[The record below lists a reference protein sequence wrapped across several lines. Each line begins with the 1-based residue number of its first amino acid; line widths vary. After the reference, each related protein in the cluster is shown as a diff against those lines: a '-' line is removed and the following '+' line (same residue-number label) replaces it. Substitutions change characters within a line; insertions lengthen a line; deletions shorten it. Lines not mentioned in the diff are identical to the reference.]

1 MIARELISHLIHPLR
16 TSDTGEQAL
25 TYLQVYHLKHLPIV
39 NNEQLLGTI
48 SEEDITT
55 SPIDEPIG
63 SFSLG
68 LNKAFVRDTDH
79 LFEVMSVMADHKL
92 TVIPVVDQKDNYL
105 GLITLEDLI
114 QYYAR
119 SFSFSEPGG
128 IIVIE
133 LQKADY
139 SLAEISRII
148 EGENAVILTSFL
160 SHDED
165 TRMMYLTIKT
175 NQKEIQHLQA
185 TDVYKRQLY
194 WRAQSPDK
202 HTAVYQRRPLSSVPD
217 SKRNHHTT

>member
-1 MIARELISHLIHPLR
+1 MVARELISHLIQPLN

-79 LFEVMSVMADHKL
+79 LFEVMSVMADGKL
-92 TVIPVVDQKDNYL
+92 TMIPVVDRSDNYL

-119 SFSFSEPGG
+119 SFSFSERGG
-128 IIVIE
+128 IIVLE
-133 LQKADY
+133 LQKSDY

-148 EGENAVILTSFL
+148 ESEGSVVLSSFL
-160 SHDED
+160 
-165 TRMMYLTIKT
+165 TREPSSTKMFLTIKT
-175 NQKEIQHLQA
+175 NQKEIQNLVATLERYEYTIKATFSEEGYFENLQDNFDA
-185 TDVYKRQLY
+185 FLHYLNV
-194 WRAQSPDK
+194 
-202 HTAVYQRRPLSSVPD
+202 
-217 SKRNHHTT
+217 

>member
-39 NNEQLLGTI
+39 NNELLLGTI

-68 LNKAFVRDTDH
+68 LNKAFVRDSDH
-79 LFEVMSVMADHKL
+79 LFEVMNVMANHKL

-119 SFSFSEPGG
+119 SFSFSEPGA

-133 LQKADY
+133 LQKSDY

-148 EGENAVILTSFL
+148 ESENTLVLSSFL
-160 SHDED
+160 THDEG
-165 TRMMYLTIKT
+165 TKKMYVTLKT
-175 NQKEIQHLQA
+175 NQTEVQHLQA
-185 TDVYKRQLY
+185 TLERFGYTIKATFSDEGYFESLQDHYDAFLHYLNV
-194 WRAQSPDK
+194 
-202 HTAVYQRRPLSSVPD
+202 
-217 SKRNHHTT
+217 

>member
-79 LFEVMSVMADHKL
+79 MFEIMSVMADHKL

-133 LQKADY
+133 LQKSDY

-148 EGENAVILTSFL
+148 ESENAVILTSFL
-160 SHDED
+160 THDEG
-165 TRMMYLTIKT
+165 TKKMYLTIKT

-185 TDVYKRQLY
+185 TLERFGYTIKATFSEEGYFESLQDHYDAFLHYLNV
-194 WRAQSPDK
+194 
-202 HTAVYQRRPLSSVPD
+202 
-217 SKRNHHTT
+217 

>member
-133 LQKADY
+133 LHKADY

-148 EGENAVILTSFL
+148 EGENAAILTSFL

-185 TDVYKRQLY
+185 TLERFGYNIKATFSEEGYFESLQDHYDAFLHYLNV
-194 WRAQSPDK
+194 
-202 HTAVYQRRPLSSVPD
+202 
-217 SKRNHHTT
+217 

>member
-1 MIARELISHLIHPLR
+1 MIARELVSQLIHPLR

-25 TYLQVYHLKHLPIV
+25 TYMQVYHLKHMPIV

-55 SPIDEPIG
+55 SPLDESIG

-68 LNKAFVRDTDH
+68 LNRAFVKDADH

-92 TVIPVVDQKDNYL
+92 TAVPVVDVRGTYV

-114 QYYAR
+114 QFYAR

-133 LQKADY
+133 LAKSDY

-148 EGENAVILTSFL
+148 ESEHATILSSFL
-160 SHDED
+160 TQDEESGK
-165 TRMMYLTIKT
+165 MYVTLKT
-175 NQKEIQHLQA
+175 NQTDTQHLQA
-185 TDVYKRQLY
+185 TLERFGYTIKATFSEEGYFESLQDHYEAFLHYLNV
-194 WRAQSPDK
+194 
-202 HTAVYQRRPLSSVPD
+202 
-217 SKRNHHTT
+217 

>member
-1 MIARELISHLIHPLR
+1 MIARELISHLIQPLR

-25 TYLQVYHLKHLPIV
+25 TYMQVYHLKHLPIV
-39 NNEQLLGTI
+39 NSEQLLGTI

-55 SPIDEPIG
+55 SPLDEPIG

-68 LNKAFVRDTDH
+68 LNKAFVRDKDH
-79 LFEVMSVMADHKL
+79 MFEVMSVMADHKL
-92 TVIPVVDQKDNYL
+92 TVVPVVDTQDNYL

-133 LQKADY
+133 LQKSNY

-148 EGENAVILTSFL
+148 ESENASVLSSFL
-160 SHDED
+160 THDED
-165 TRMMYLTIKT
+165 TKQMYVTIKI
-175 NQKEIQHLQA
+175 NQKDTQHLQA
-185 TDVYKRQLY
+185 TLERFGYNIKATFSEEGYFESLQDHYDAFLHYLNV
-194 WRAQSPDK
+194 
-202 HTAVYQRRPLSSVPD
+202 
-217 SKRNHHTT
+217 

>member
-79 LFEVMSVMADHKL
+79 MFEVMSVMADHKL
-92 TVIPVVDQKDNYL
+92 TVIPVVDQKENYL

-133 LQKADY
+133 LQKSDY

-148 EGENAVILTSFL
+148 EGENALILSSFL
-160 SHDED
+160 THDES
-165 TRMMYLTIKT
+165 TRKMYLTIKT

-185 TDVYKRQLY
+185 TLERFGYNIKATFSEEGYFESLQDHYDAFLHYLNV
-194 WRAQSPDK
+194 
-202 HTAVYQRRPLSSVPD
+202 
-217 SKRNHHTT
+217 

>member
-16 TSDTGEQAL
+16 TSDTGEQAM

-55 SPIDEPIG
+55 SPIDEAIG

-160 SHDED
+160 SHDES

-185 TDVYKRQLY
+185 TLERFGYNIKATFSEEGYFESLQDHYDAFLHYLNV
-194 WRAQSPDK
+194 
-202 HTAVYQRRPLSSVPD
+202 
-217 SKRNHHTT
+217 

>member
-68 LNKAFVRDTDH
+68 LNKAYVRDSDH

-114 QYYAR
+114 HYYAR
-119 SFSFSEPGG
+119 SFSFAEPGG

-133 LQKADY
+133 LQKSDY

-148 EGENAVILTSFL
+148 ESENAIILSSFL
-160 SHDED
+160 THDAD

-175 NQKEIQHLQA
+175 NQKEIQYLQA
-185 TDVYKRQLY
+185 TLERFGYTIKASFSEEGYYESLQDHFDAFVHYLN
-194 WRAQSPDK
+194 
-202 HTAVYQRRPLSSVPD
+202 V
-217 SKRNHHTT
+217 

>member
-1 MIARELISHLIHPLR
+1 MIARELISQLVHPLR

-25 TYLQVYHLKHLPIV
+25 TYMQVYHLKHMPIV
-39 NNEQLLGTI
+39 NSSQLLGTI

-55 SPIDEPIG
+55 SPLDEPIG

-68 LNKAFVRDTDH
+68 LNKAFVKETDH

-92 TVIPVVDQKDNYL
+92 SAVPVVDIKGDFL
-105 GLITLEDLI
+105 GLVTLEDLI

-133 LQKADY
+133 VQQADY

-148 EGENAVILTSFL
+148 ESEHALVLSSFL
-160 SHDED
+160 THDDESK
-165 TRMMYLTIKT
+165 RMYVTIKT
-175 NQKEIQHLQA
+175 NQSDTQHMQA
-185 TDVYKRQLY
+185 TLERFGYTIKATFSEEGYFESLQDHYEAFLHYLNV
-194 WRAQSPDK
+194 
-202 HTAVYQRRPLSSVPD
+202 
-217 SKRNHHTT
+217 

>member
-1 MIARELISHLIHPLR
+1 MIARELISQLIHPLR

-39 NNEQLLGTI
+39 NNELLLGTI

-79 LFEVMSVMADHKL
+79 LFEVMSVMANHKL
-92 TVIPVVDQKDNYL
+92 TVIPVVDQKENYL

-133 LQKADY
+133 LQKSDY

-148 EGENAVILTSFL
+148 ESESALVLSSFL
-160 SHDED
+160 THDD
-165 TRMMYLTIKT
+165 TTRKMYVTLKT
-175 NQKEIQHLQA
+175 NQTDVQHLQA
-185 TDVYKRQLY
+185 TLERFGYTIKATFSDEGYFESLQDHYDAFLHYLNV
-194 WRAQSPDK
+194 
-202 HTAVYQRRPLSSVPD
+202 
-217 SKRNHHTT
+217 

>member
-1 MIARELISHLIHPLR
+1 MIARELLSHLIHPLR

-55 SPIDEPIG
+55 SPLDEPIG

-79 LFEVMSVMADHKL
+79 MFEIMNVMAENKL
-92 TVIPVVDQKDNYL
+92 SVIPVVDQKDNYL

-114 QYYAR
+114 QFYAR
-119 SFSFSEPGG
+119 SYSFSEPGG

-133 LQKADY
+133 LQKSDY

-148 EGENAVILTSFL
+148 ESEGSLVLSSFL
-160 SHDED
+160 THDEG
-165 TRMMYLTIKT
+165 TKKMYVTIKT

-185 TDVYKRQLY
+185 TLERFGYTIKATFSEEGYFESLQDHYDAFLHYLNV
-194 WRAQSPDK
+194 
-202 HTAVYQRRPLSSVPD
+202 
-217 SKRNHHTT
+217 

>member
-1 MIARELISHLIHPLR
+1 MIARELISQLIHPLR
-16 TSDTGEQAL
+16 TSDSGEQAL
-25 TYLQVYHLKHLPIV
+25 TYMQVYHLKHLPIV

-79 LFEVMSVMADHKL
+79 MFEVMSVMADHKL

-133 LQKADY
+133 LQKSDY
-139 SLAEISRII
+139 SLSEISRII
-148 EGENAVILTSFL
+148 ESENAAVLSSFL
-160 SHDED
+160 TQDED
-165 TRMMYLTIKT
+165 SKKMYVTIKI
-175 NQKEIQHLQA
+175 NQKDTQHLQA
-185 TDVYKRQLY
+185 TLERFGYVIKATFSEEGYFESLQDHYDAFLHYLNV
-194 WRAQSPDK
+194 
-202 HTAVYQRRPLSSVPD
+202 
-217 SKRNHHTT
+217 

>member
-1 MIARELISHLIHPLR
+1 MIARELLSHLIHPLR

-55 SPIDEPIG
+55 SPLDEPIG

-79 LFEVMSVMADHKL
+79 MFEIMNVMAENKL
-92 TVIPVVDQKDNYL
+92 SVIPVVDQKDNYL

-114 QYYAR
+114 QFYAR
-119 SFSFSEPGG
+119 SYSFSEPGG

-148 EGENAVILTSFL
+148 ESEGSLVLSSFL
-160 SHDED
+160 THDEG
-165 TRMMYLTIKT
+165 TKKMYVTIKT

-185 TDVYKRQLY
+185 TLERFGYTIKATFSEEGYFESLQDHYDAFLHYLNV
-194 WRAQSPDK
+194 
-202 HTAVYQRRPLSSVPD
+202 
-217 SKRNHHTT
+217 

>member
-48 SEEDITT
+48 AEEDITT

-79 LFEVMSVMADHKL
+79 MFEIMNTMAENKL

-119 SFSFSEPGG
+119 SFSFAEPGG
-128 IIVIE
+128 ILVIE
-133 LQKADY
+133 LHKSDY
-139 SLAEISRII
+139 SLAEISRIV
-148 EGENAVILTSFL
+148 ESENALILSTFL
-160 SHDED
+160 THDES
-165 TRMMYLTIKT
+165 TQKMYLTVKT
-175 NQKEIQHLQA
+175 NQQDVAHLQA
-185 TDVYKRQLY
+185 TLERFGYTIKATFSEDGYFESLQDHYDAFLHYLNV
-194 WRAQSPDK
+194 
-202 HTAVYQRRPLSSVPD
+202 
-217 SKRNHHTT
+217 

>member
-1 MIARELISHLIHPLR
+1 MIARELISQLIHPLR

-25 TYLQVYHLKHLPIV
+25 TYMQVYHLKHMPIV
-39 NNEQLLGTI
+39 NQIQLLGTI

-55 SPIDEPIG
+55 SPLDEAIG

-92 TVIPVVDQKDNYL
+92 SAIPVVDSKGNFV
-105 GLITLEDLI
+105 GLITLEELI

-133 LQKADY
+133 IAKSDY
-139 SLAEISRII
+139 SLSEISRVI
-148 EGENAVILTSFL
+148 ESENATVLSSFL
-160 SHDED
+160 THDEE
-165 TRMMYLTIKT
+165 TRKMYVTIKT
-175 NQKEIQHLQA
+175 NQTDIQHLQA
-185 TDVYKRQLY
+185 TLERFGYVIKATFSEEGYFESLQDHYEAFLHYLNV
-194 WRAQSPDK
+194 
-202 HTAVYQRRPLSSVPD
+202 
-217 SKRNHHTT
+217 

>member
-1 MIARELISHLIHPLR
+1 MIARELISQLIHPLR

-25 TYLQVYHLKHLPIV
+25 TYMQIYHLKHLPIV
-39 NNEQLLGTI
+39 NSEMLLGTI

-68 LNKAFVRDTDH
+68 LNKAFVKDTDH

-92 TVIPVVDQKDNYL
+92 TVIPVVDQSNNYL

-119 SFSFSEPGG
+119 SFSFSESGG

-133 LQKADY
+133 LQQLDY

-148 EGENAVILTSFL
+148 ESEGATILSSFL
-160 SHDED
+160 
-165 TRMMYLTIKT
+165 TRDDASKKMYVTIKT
-175 NQKEIQHLQA
+175 NQKEVQHLQA
-185 TDVYKRQLY
+185 TLERFGYTIKATFSEEGYFESLQDHYDAFLHYLNV
-194 WRAQSPDK
+194 
-202 HTAVYQRRPLSSVPD
+202 
-217 SKRNHHTT
+217 

>member
-175 NQKEIQHLQA
+175 NQKEIQHL
-185 TDVYKRQLY
+185 
-194 WRAQSPDK
+194 
-202 HTAVYQRRPLSSVPD
+202 
-217 SKRNHHTT
+217 